1 MDEYQN
7 NYTGWKKPGTLGA
20 TGYVHY
26 FIAEIFF
33 HGYILYALNMCGL
46 LHATYIK

>member
-7 NYTGWKKPGTLGA
+7 NYTEWKKPGTLGA

-33 HGYILYALNMCGL
+33 FMGVYYILWTCAVYCMPP
-46 LHATYIK
+46 I